1 MATIEPRLIHLLN
14 NSQIPDLPPIQSLP
28 LDGSVEQSQSLSL
41 PPLESDV
48 SQRGDRNG
56 PNQILP
62 ISTVSNN
69 NTQLPG
75 IGSLTEDP
83 SSLDNPNQ
91 LTALARPLHFL
102 LGEPE
107 PAALS
112 PFSLRRIVDDVQE
125 AQDDGSYKKR
135 HRALTTKDDFVQL
148 PQPLKKQ
155 KSAQLVQRGVVPP
168 IIAGLHHPPP
178 NAAVF
183 PPITSNPYH
192 HGEPPNMGLF
202 GGVEER
208 SLPLHLQQH
217 RAQPLPQPLP
227 QPQPQTPSELAKLI
241 ELRAKRRAIKPR
253 KKWTDEE
260 TNNLL
265 LGVSKHGVGKWTN
278 ILEDSEFKFNG
289 RSAGDLKDR
298 FRTCCPDEL
307 RGQLVKK
314 RSKNGNAPTP
324 TSEPN
329 PPSDTSRPKN
339 GLHLDDILS
348 GERPGVVAAEPDQQ
362 SSSAQPDSDPP
373 PKIRKSRAHRKKMED
388 LVELGICGPFKKSHR
403 RERRPFTDE
412 DDRQILHGLE
422 QYGPSWTKIQRDTN
436 YNFSSRQP
444 TDLRDRVR
452 NKYPDVYNQIEK
464 GTLQIADASRRNNL
478 LEPSVNT
485 TIEKSLASASTNP
498 LEPQLNRSGSK
509 EEMARWTTASSYYES
524 TDSLPGL
531 TGVFDMNNETGGS
544 GINIGRLLLDDPQA
558 VGDQMRHDGTS
569 SSASPAAD
577 PRIPQN
583 RSAGYEVGC

>member
-14 NSQIPDLPPIQSLP
+14 NSQTPDLPPIQSLP
-28 LDGSVEQSQSLSL
+28 LDVSAGQSQSLSL
-41 PPLESDV
+41 PPLEPDS
-48 SQRGDRNG
+48 SQRGSDRNG
-56 PNQILP
+56 PNQIPP
-62 ISTVSNN
+62 IS
-69 NTQLPG
+69 QLPG

-83 SSLDNPNQ
+83 SSLLDNSTQ
-91 LTALARPLHFL
+91 LTASARPLHLL

-107 PAALS
+107 PAGPS
-112 PFSLRRIVDDVQE
+112 PFSLRRIVDNTPE
-125 AQDDGSYKKR
+125 APDDASNKKR

-168 IIAGLHHPPP
+168 IIAGLHQPPP

-192 HGEPPNMGLF
+192 DGEPSNLGLF
-202 GGVEER
+202 KDFEDR

-217 RAQPLPQPLP
+217 RPQPP
-227 QPQPQTPSELAKLI
+227 QPPPPQQQQQPHIILEIDKSI
-241 ELRAKRRAIKPR
+241 ELRAKRRATKPR

-278 ILEDSEFKFNG
+278 ILEDPEFKFNG

-314 RSKNGNAPTP
+314 RSENGDAQTP
-324 TSEPN
+324 SSEPVQQ
-329 PPSDTSRPKN
+329 SDNLRPKN
-339 GLHLDDILS
+339 GLHLEDILS
-348 GERPGVVAAEPDQQ
+348 DERPGVVAPEGDRQ

-373 PKIRKSRAHRKKMED
+373 PKPRKSRAHRKKMED

-412 DDRQILHGLE
+412 DDKQILHGLE
-422 QYGPSWTKIQRDTN
+422 QYGPSWTKIQRDPK
-436 YNFSSRQP
+436 YNLSSRQP

-452 NKYPDVYNQIEK
+452 NKYPDVYNHIEK
-464 GTLQIADASRRNNL
+464 GTLQSGDAGRRTNL

-485 TIEKSLASASTNP
+485 TIEKSLASAGSNP
-498 LEPQLNRSGSK
+498 LEPQLNHSRSK
-509 EEMARWTTASSYYES
+509 EEMTRWTTASSYYES
-524 TDSLPGL
+524 TESLPGL
-531 TGVFDMNNETGGS
+531 TDVFDMNNENGS
-544 GINIGRLLLDDPQA
+544 GINIGRLLLDDSQGL
-558 VGDQMRHDGTS
+558 GDQMRFMPHDGTS
-569 SSASPAAD
+569 NSASPAAD
-577 PRIPQN
+577 PRSSQH
-583 RSAGYEVGC
+583 R

>member
-1 MATIEPRLIHLLN
+1 MMATIEPRLIHLLN
-14 NSQIPDLPPIQSLP
+14 NSQTPDLPPIQSLP
-28 LDGSVEQSQSLSL
+28 LDVSAEQSQSLSL
-41 PPLESDV
+41 PPLEPDI

-56 PNQILP
+56 PNQIPP
-62 ISTVSNN
+62 ISTVSS

-83 SSLDNPNQ
+83 SSLLDNPNQ
-91 LTALARPLHFL
+91 LTASARPLHLL

-107 PAALS
+107 SAAPL

-125 AQDDGSYKKR
+125 AQDDCSNKKR

-168 IIAGLHHPPP
+168 IIAGLHQPPP

-192 HGEPPNMGLF
+192 DDEPSNLGLF
-202 GGVEER
+202 KDFGNSGGVEER

-217 RAQPLPQPLP
+217 RPRPPQPPPSQL
-227 QPQPQTPSELAKLI
+227 QPHIALELDKSV
-241 ELRAKRRAIKPR
+241 ELRAKRRATKPR

-278 ILEDSEFKFNG
+278 ILEDRDFKFNG

-314 RSKNGNAPTP
+314 RSENGDAQTP
-324 TSEPN
+324 SSEPVQQ
-329 PPSDTSRPKN
+329 SDTTRPKN
-339 GLHLDDILS
+339 GLHLEDILS
-348 GERPGVVAAEPDQQ
+348 DERPGVVAAEPDRQL
-362 SSSAQPDSDPP
+362 SSAQPDSDPP
-373 PKIRKSRAHRKKMED
+373 PKVRKSRAHRKKMED

-403 RERRPFTDE
+403 RERRPFTDK
-412 DDRQILHGLE
+412 DDKQILHGLE
-422 QYGPSWTKIQRDTN
+422 EYGPSWTKIQRDPK
-436 YNFSSRQP
+436 YNLSSRQP

-452 NKYPDVYNQIEK
+452 NKYPDVYSQIEK
-464 GTLQIADASRRNNL
+464 GTLQIAAATRRTNL

-509 EEMARWTTASSYYES
+509 EEMTRWTTASSYYES
-524 TDSLPGL
+524 TESLPGL
-531 TGVFDMNNETGGS
+531 TDVFDINNETSS
-544 GINIGRLLLDDPQA
+544 GINIGRLLLDDPQVA
-558 VGDQMRHDGTS
+558 GDQMRPDGMS

-577 PRIPQN
+577 PRSSQH
-583 RSAGYEVGC
+583 R